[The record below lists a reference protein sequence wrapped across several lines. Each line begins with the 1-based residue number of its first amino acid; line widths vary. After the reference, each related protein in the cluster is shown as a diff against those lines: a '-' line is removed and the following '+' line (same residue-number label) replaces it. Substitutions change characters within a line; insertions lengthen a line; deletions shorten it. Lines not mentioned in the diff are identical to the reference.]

1 MCASRLSKKSEEEKV
16 SIQAQL
22 EKAFAEPDE
31 ILPILNTLAV
41 VGVADNPQLQT
52 TSGLSRDKLRRTMD
66 KLQSLGFVHAYRQTI
81 RRKSGRGRSPQ
92 VYRLEKAGAVL
103 VDSRPSSLKDER
115 QITHALHM
123 LDVHQAIEK
132 AGLKGITD
140 RVITYGNNKLRPDHL
155 VELPDGSQIFLEVEQ
170 DATPSLLRRLIRS
183 LRNKVKFF
191 SSKTSGDYSPIIRM
205 LVALPEGTAY
215 QRTLGVWQQ
224 ALDVLLAEGKDPLP
238 FQLFALP
245 LSHFLDAPD
254 WDEPP
259 DEKRWTQLTNHQST
273 ETRSALQRYLPQV
286 TKRNPRHDQL
296 ILAALLG
303 ALHDD
308 HRLARAYRQPEPNPF
323 FFRNME
329 TIFAASHDPSLPPLR
344 QAAYPWASLFLLKHY
359 LFMHRSVR
367 DQIAKRM
374 RANAANLRWNTTV
387 ILHRMQ
393 SVVDLF
399 LAHHGFR
406 SDGPLLAYVDTAP
419 WDSAHTRTFR
429 ALVNIRHTEIIIPPD
444 ETIYPTRQEITH
456 CEQALAWVLT
466 ALFRYAPDLGFK
478 SPPFW

>member
-1 MCASRLSKKSEEEKV
+1 MCATRVSKNSEKDQA

-22 EKAFAEPDE
+22 EQTFADLDE

-52 TSGLSRDKLRRTMD
+52 ASGMSRDKLRRTMD
-66 KLQSLGFVHAYRQTI
+66 KLQSLSLVHAYRQSI

-92 VYRLEKAGAVL
+92 VYRLEKAGALL
-103 VDSRPSSLKDER
+103 VDSRPSGLNDER
-115 QITHALHM
+115 QISHALHM
-123 LDVHQAIEK
+123 LDVHQAVEK
-132 AGLKGITD
+132 AGLKVTTD
-140 RVITYGNNKLRPDHL
+140 RVIPFGSGKLRPDHL
-155 VELPDGSQIFLEVEQ
+155 VELPDGSRIFLEVEQ
-170 DATPSLLRRLIRS
+170 DATPSLLRRLIKS
-183 LRNKVKFF
+183 LRNKARFF
-191 SSKTSGDYSPIIRM
+191 GCKAGSDYSPIIRM
-205 LVALPEGTAY
+205 LVALPEDSTY

-224 ALDVLLAEGKDPLP
+224 ALDVLIAEGKGPLP
-238 FQLFALP
+238 FQLYALP
-245 LSHFLDAPD
+245 LSNFLDAPD

-259 DEKRWTQLTNHQST
+259 DERRWTQLTNS
-273 ETRSALQRYLPQV
+273 ETSDSGSALQRYLPQV

-303 ALHDD
+303 ALHND
-308 HRLARAYRQPEPNPF
+308 HRLTRSYRQPEPNPF
-323 FFRNME
+323 FFRNMQ
-329 TIFAASHDPSLPPLR
+329 TIYFASHDPNLPPLR

-367 DQIAKRM
+367 DKIAKRV

-419 WDSAHTRTFR
+419 WDSAGTRTFR
-429 ALVNIRHTEIIIPPD
+429 ALVNIRHAEIIIPAD
-444 ETIYPTRQEITH
+444 ETIYPTRQDINH
-456 CEQALAWVLT
+456 CEQSLAWVLT

-478 SPPFW
+478 TPPFW